1 MKQSFEVIY
10 TSNAEELIKQLFPE
24 LIERQSYRFK
34 FVPSG
39 DQWFLPVYE
48 FEGYAKDFDLQNKDD
63 VSVNANFVVLKDTFV
78 DYTDYRF
85 YAKLLRFLWRFTWL
99 HRLVDIVSKWH
110 NPANKHFHRTAQPSV
125 LSE

>member
-1 MKQSFEVIY
+1 VGGAHPQKHAAQQANGADGQSGITPQGDV
-10 TSNAEELIKQLFPE
+10 L
-24 LIERQSYRFK
+24 
-34 FVPSG
+34 SG

-85 YAKLLRFLWRFTWL
+85 YAKLLRFLWRFTCL

-110 NPANKHFHRTAQPSV
+110 SPGNKHLHRMAQPSV